1 MGGQV
6 GDDEYQQAVPK
17 TNTDNQ
23 SSDTIIATSNGNN
36 IDMFEYIIGICCACF
51 VICGCFVLI
60 FCRKRNKKQ
69 AQQMQTDM
77 IMKTGQQ
84 QSTYHSGESN
94 VGSVESVLSLSP
106 KSVAE
111 SEHTQEMNH
120 GLMFQLGQ
128 MQKIKENAN
137 DDEIV
142 LATHAPIGI
151 VDDIM
156 AQLDDENA
164 NGRSCIDI
172 IDEDLNE
179 NDVVLLGDFGVNIAP
194 PTQPTSG
201 CDIDIDLSSSSSDC
215 NLDVG
220 NAHTVNGFE
229 NKNSLNVPMMHSLD
243 ASAVDTQRYIAHGNE
258 DDDLTEEEFGDDIRT
273 KGFIKGS
280 IGKEQGDEENI
291 LKNVEING
299 NDYVTKQ

>member
-23 SSDTIIATSNGNN
+23 SSDTLIATTNGNN

-128 MQKIKENAN
+128 MQKKKENAN
-137 DDEIV
+137 DE
-142 LATHAPIGI
+142 I

-156 AQLDDENA
+156 VQLDDEDA

-194 PTQPTSG
+194 PTQ
-201 CDIDIDLSSSSSDC
+201 
-215 NLDVG
+215 
-220 NAHTVNGFE
+220 
-229 NKNSLNVPMMHSLD
+229 
-243 ASAVDTQRYIAHGNE
+243 
-258 DDDLTEEEFGDDIRT
+258 
-273 KGFIKGS
+273 
-280 IGKEQGDEENI
+280 
-291 LKNVEING
+291 
-299 NDYVTKQ
+299 